1 MIWRD
6 RCLIEGPPSGAVIS
20 IGAKSGRPRAV
31 TAAACNA
38 PANRPGCSTA
48 KPLSRCPASSRY
60 VRRAKPAVLSLVPGA
75 SRRKADSRH
84 VRSGWLADLGP
95 RRDRL
100 TIARPEASKVR

>member
-38 PANRPGCSTA
+38 PANRPGCSPA

-60 VRRAKPAVLSLVPGA
+60 VRPANQRFCHWCPVLAGEKRTLGMSAPG
-75 SRRKADSRH
+75 
-84 VRSGWLADLGP
+84 G
-95 RRDRL
+95 
-100 TIARPEASKVR
+100 

>member
-38 PANRPGCSTA
+38 PANRAGCSTA
-48 KPLSRCPASSRY
+48 KPPSS
-60 VRRAKPAVLSLVPGA
+60 
-75 SRRKADSRH
+75 
-84 VRSGWLADLGP
+84 
-95 RRDRL
+95 
-100 TIARPEASKVR
+100 